1 MHAFGAAAAAR
12 GGSAAPSMPAIAG
25 IGLRGDHYEAVLAEP
40 AQAGP
45 GWVEV
50 HSENYFGAGGR
61 PLAVLDRVRANC
73 PVSLHGVGLG
83 LGNADGLDAG
93 HLARLRTLAARIEP
107 LWVSEHLCWTAAG
120 GVHLNDLLPLPMS
133 EEALAVV
140 CRHVQQVQ
148 EALGRPLLV
157 ENVSRYLDYADSVI
171 PEGEFLAEL
180 VARTGCGLLLDVNN
194 LYVNHVNHGD
204 DPLAIVAALPAA
216 AIAEIHLAG
225 HSRRTL
231 RGRTLLIDTH
241 DAPVCAEVWALYRQ
255 VLAQIGPRPTLIE
268 RDSALPP
275 LAELLAEAAM
285 ADACLGDCRDA
296 IA

>member
-1 MHAFGAAAAAR
+1 
-12 GGSAAPSMPAIAG
+12 MPAIAG
-25 IGLRGDHYEAVLAEP
+25 IGLRGDHYEALLAGDFGD
-40 AQAGP
+40 QAGP

-50 HSENYFGAGGR
+50 HSENYFGDGGR
-61 PLAVLDRVRANC
+61 PLAVLDRVRAHW

-83 LGNADGLDAG
+83 LGNADGLDRG
-93 HLARLRTLAARIEP
+93 HLARLQALVARVEP
-107 LWVSEHLCWTAAG
+107 GWVSEHLCWTAAG
-120 GVHLNDLLPLPMS
+120 GQHLNDLLPLPMS
-133 EEALAVV
+133 EEALALV

-157 ENVSRYLDYADSVI
+157 ENVSRYLDFAASVI

-216 AIAEIHLAG
+216 AIGEIHLAG
-225 HSRRTL
+225 HSRREV
-231 RGRTLLIDTH
+231 RGQALLIDTH

-255 VLAQIGPRPTLIE
+255 VLARIGPRATLIE

-275 LAELLAEAAM
+275 LPQLLAEAAI
-285 ADACLGDCRDA
+285 ADACLGACRDEPA
-296 IA
+296 

>member
-1 MHAFGAAAAAR
+1 
-12 GGSAAPSMPAIAG
+12 MPAIAG
-25 IGLRGDHYEAVLAEP
+25 IGLRGDHYEALLAGDFGD
-40 AQAGP
+40 QAGP

-50 HSENYFGAGGR
+50 HSENYFGDGGR
-61 PLAVLDRVRANC
+61 PLAVLDRVRAHW

-83 LGNADGLDAG
+83 LGNADGLDRG
-93 HLARLRTLAARIEP
+93 HLARLQALVARVEP
-107 LWVSEHLCWTAAG
+107 GWVSEHLCWTAAG
-120 GVHLNDLLPLPMS
+120 GQHLNDLLPLPMS
-133 EEALAVV
+133 EEALALV

-157 ENVSRYLDYADSVI
+157 ENVSRYLDFAASVI

-194 LYVNHVNHGD
+194 LYVNHINHGD

-216 AIAEIHLAG
+216 AIGEIHLAG
-225 HSRRTL
+225 HSRREV
-231 RGRTLLIDTH
+231 RGQALLIDTH

-255 VLAQIGPRPTLIE
+255 VLARIGPRATLIE

-275 LAELLAEAAM
+275 LPQLLAEAAI
-285 ADACLGDCRDA
+285 ADACLGACRDEPA
-296 IA
+296 

>member
-1 MHAFGAAAAAR
+1 MNDGAPVSGR
-12 GGSAAPSMPAIAG
+12 QSAASMPAIAG
-25 IGLRGDHYEAVLAEP
+25 IGLRGDHYEALLAGDFGD
-40 AQAGP
+40 QAGP

-50 HSENYFGAGGR
+50 HSENYFGDGGR
-61 PLAVLDRVRANC
+61 PLAVLDRVRAHW

-83 LGNADGLDAG
+83 LGNADGLDRG
-93 HLARLRTLAARIEP
+93 HLARLQALVARVEP
-107 LWVSEHLCWTAAG
+107 GWVSEHLCWTAAG
-120 GVHLNDLLPLPMS
+120 GQHLNDLLPLPMS
-133 EEALAVV
+133 EEALALV

-157 ENVSRYLDYADSVI
+157 ENVSRYLDFAASVI

-194 LYVNHVNHGD
+194 LYVNHINHGD

-216 AIAEIHLAG
+216 AIGEIHLAG
-225 HSRRTL
+225 HSRREV
-231 RGRTLLIDTH
+231 RGRALLIDTH

-255 VLAQIGPRPTLIE
+255 VLARIGPRPTLIE

-275 LAELLAEAAM
+275 LPQLLAEAAI
-285 ADACLGDCRDA
+285 ADACLGACRDEPA
-296 IA
+296 